1 MYVFCLSGPSGL
13 LLSSTAVL
21 YHVNSYSCK
30 MPIEQYTE
38 TPKLVTLSKFVFQLI
53 LFPIFPVLK
62 LMYTIL
68 RNLACVADVIFNPGQ

>member
-1 MYVFCLSGPSGL
+1 MTFVCLVPVRL

-21 YHVNSYSCK
+21 YYVNGCSYK
-30 MPIEQYTE
+30 RPIEQYSE

-68 RNLACVADVIFNPGQ
+68 RNLACVADVN